1 MAKSSI
7 NFQKSKGHSYD
18 HNFRKDEPNYLL
30 KAENR
35 LENFY
40 WQNEKSA
47 REIFDEELSNTK
59 RKGGPIPRFENSH
72 WEAVLNLNKNHT
84 LEDVQK
90 VAEYIEQKFNI
101 TCATIAVHRD
111 EGHYKNDKPQYNFH
125 AHITFVTYKDGQQNW
140 RKEKIKP
147 ADLREL
153 QTAVAEMLQME
164 RGEIREKSERITSLN
179 HRQYREVARQ
189 KEKLVNELEQKHN
202 QEIQELKA
210 EILTLKDRNAI
221 LEQARKD
228 SKGKGFLK
236 SFFDMLS
243 SIKKSEQQ
251 YTKDEL
257 EAEIE
262 RLKELDK
269 QKREENERLQTEQ
282 QAQLAAKAAELERET
297 TIERLNQQIEDIK
310 KDAKRREQETINTLI
325 GVNYSL
331 ESVLSDEHTPS
342 HIKPLLHKEKST
354 TGFLA
359 SFKAMF
365 FKSSET
371 EKEPSLRVLLKT
383 FVRQINQLFEAYRAA
398 LTTIKD
404 QAEQIKT
411 LMELDKDTAELQS
424 KIKKLE
430 AENTALK
437 QQQQRQQP
445 QSNAELEETKRK
457 LNIYIDKTKEAADF
471 LAENVPPLKWKHI
484 FPKRAEATLKEQVD
498 KRIAARDKINEQMLK
513 SSNNLMKDTAQ
524 EFEEMRELE
533 RRLQENINGEQSDE
547 EKPRTFKAKK
557 Q

>member
-40 WQNEKSA
+40 WQNEKTA
-47 REIFDEELSNTK
+47 REIFDEELLNTK

-90 VAEYIEQKFNI
+90 VARYIEQKFNI

-147 ADLREL
+147 SDLREL
-153 QTAVAEMLQME
+153 QTAIAEILQME
-164 RGEIREKSERITSLN
+164 RGQKNSEAERLS
-179 HRQYREVARQ
+179 HKQYKKAAQQ
-189 KEKLVNELEQKHN
+189 KEQLE
-202 QEIQELKA
+202 A
-210 EILTLKDRNAI
+210 EILTLKERNAI

-251 YTKDEL
+251 YTQEQL
-257 EAEIE
+257 LAEIE

-269 QKREENERLQTEQ
+269 QRREENERLQRQQEQ
-282 QAQLAAKAAELERET
+282 QAQLAAKTAELEQRLEQQNKTIKAQEAQILELKAENNELKSFIKHAFEYVRNNAKNIFDFVKNIFSNELTEPLLNEKEKDEEFIDRSKET
-297 TIERLNQQIEDIK
+297 QQRSNLTPLQPENHQEQKQD
-310 KDAKRREQETINTLI
+310 EQE
-325 GVNYSL
+325 
-331 ESVLSDEHTPS
+331 
-342 HIKPLLHKEKST
+342 
-354 TGFLA
+354 
-359 SFKAMF
+359 
-365 FKSSET
+365 
-371 EKEPSLRVLLKT
+371 
-383 FVRQINQLFEAYRAA
+383 Q
-398 LTTIKD
+398 
-404 QAEQIKT
+404 
-411 LMELDKDTAELQS
+411 
-424 KIKKLE
+424 
-430 AENTALK
+430 
-437 QQQQRQQP
+437 
-445 QSNAELEETKRK
+445 
-457 LNIYIDKTKEAADF
+457 
-471 LAENVPPLKWKHI
+471 
-484 FPKRAEATLKEQVD
+484 
-498 KRIAARDKINEQMLK
+498 
-513 SSNNLMKDTAQ
+513 
-524 EFEEMRELE
+524 
-533 RRLQENINGEQSDE
+533 QSDE
-547 EKPRTFKAKK
+547 EKTRTFKARR

>member
-40 WQNEKSA
+40 WQNERTA

-153 QTAVAEMLQME
+153 QTAVAEILQME
-164 RGEIREKSERITSLN
+164 RGQENSEAERLS
-179 HRQYREVARQ
+179 HRQYKKAAQQ
-189 KEKLVNELEQKHN
+189 KEQLE
-202 QEIQELKA
+202 A
-210 EILTLKDRNAI
+210 EILTLKERNAI

-228 SKGKGFLK
+228 SKGLGYLK
-236 SFFDMLS
+236 DFFIDLFNL
-243 SIKKSEQQ
+243 KKSEQQ
-251 YTKDEL
+251 YTQEQL
-257 EAEIE
+257 LAEIE

-269 QKREENERLQTEQ
+269 QRRGENERLQRQQEQ
-282 QAQLAAKAAELERET
+282 QLEQQNKTIKAQEAQILELKAENNELKSFIKRAFEYIRITSKPIFDFISNIFSNELT
-297 TIERLNQQIEDIK
+297 EPLLNDEK
-310 KDAKRREQETINTLI
+310 KDEEFIDRSKETQQRSNLTPLQPENHQEQKQDEQE
-325 GVNYSL
+325 
-331 ESVLSDEHTPS
+331 
-342 HIKPLLHKEKST
+342 
-354 TGFLA
+354 
-359 SFKAMF
+359 
-365 FKSSET
+365 
-371 EKEPSLRVLLKT
+371 
-383 FVRQINQLFEAYRAA
+383 Q
-398 LTTIKD
+398 
-404 QAEQIKT
+404 
-411 LMELDKDTAELQS
+411 
-424 KIKKLE
+424 
-430 AENTALK
+430 
-437 QQQQRQQP
+437 
-445 QSNAELEETKRK
+445 
-457 LNIYIDKTKEAADF
+457 
-471 LAENVPPLKWKHI
+471 
-484 FPKRAEATLKEQVD
+484 
-498 KRIAARDKINEQMLK
+498 
-513 SSNNLMKDTAQ
+513 
-524 EFEEMRELE
+524 
-533 RRLQENINGEQSDE
+533 QSDE
-547 EKPRTFKAKK
+547 EKPRTFKARR

>member
-40 WQNEKSA
+40 WQNERTA

-153 QTAVAEMLQME
+153 QTAVAEILQME
-164 RGEIREKSERITSLN
+164 RGQENSEAERLS
-179 HRQYREVARQ
+179 HRQYKKAAQQ
-189 KEKLVNELEQKHN
+189 KEQLE
-202 QEIQELKA
+202 A
-210 EILTLKDRNAI
+210 EILTLKERNAI

-228 SKGKGFLK
+228 SKGLGYLK
-236 SFFDMLS
+236 DFFIDLFNL
-243 SIKKSEQQ
+243 KKSEQQ
-251 YTKDEL
+251 YTQEQL
-257 EAEIE
+257 LAEIE

-269 QKREENERLQTEQ
+269 QRREENERLQRQQEQ
-282 QAQLAAKAAELERET
+282 QAQLAAKAAELERQNKE
-297 TIERLNQQIEDIK
+297 LNLK
-310 KDAKRREQETINTLI
+310 LSHEQWRNDMLKNEND
-325 GVNYSL
+325 
-331 ESVLSDEHTPS
+331 VL
-342 HIKPLLHKEKST
+342 
-354 TGFLA
+354 
-359 SFKAMF
+359 
-365 FKSSET
+365 
-371 EKEPSLRVLLKT
+371 
-383 FVRQINQLFEAYRAA
+383 
-398 LTTIKD
+398 
-404 QAEQIKT
+404 
-411 LMELDKDTAELQS
+411 
-424 KIKKLE
+424 
-430 AENTALK
+430 
-437 QQQQRQQP
+437 
-445 QSNAELEETKRK
+445 
-457 LNIYIDKTKEAADF
+457 
-471 LAENVPPLKWKHI
+471 LAENS
-484 FPKRAEATLKEQVD
+484 ALKEFIQ
-498 KRIAARDKINEQMLK
+498 KAFKYIRIASKSLFDTISDIFSDKLTAPLLNEPKKDEEFIDQSK
-513 SSNNLMKDTAQ
+513 ETQQRSNLTPLQPENHQ
-524 EFEEMRELE
+524 EQKQDE
-533 RRLQENINGEQSDE
+533 QEQQSDE

>member
-40 WQNEKSA
+40 WQNERTA

-153 QTAVAEMLQME
+153 QTAVAEILQME
-164 RGEIREKSERITSLN
+164 RGQENSEAERLS
-179 HRQYREVARQ
+179 HRQYKKAAQQ
-189 KEKLVNELEQKHN
+189 KEQLE
-202 QEIQELKA
+202 A
-210 EILTLKDRNAI
+210 EILTLKERNAI

-228 SKGKGFLK
+228 SKGLGYLK
-236 SFFDMLS
+236 DFFIDLFNL
-243 SIKKSEQQ
+243 KKSEQQ
-251 YTKDEL
+251 YTQEQL
-257 EAEIE
+257 LAEIE

-269 QKREENERLQTEQ
+269 QRRGENERLQRQQEQ
-282 QAQLAAKAAELERET
+282 QAQLAAKTAELEQQLEQQNK
-297 TIERLNQQIEDIK
+297 TIKAQEAQILELKAENNELKSFIKRAFEYIRITSKPIFDFISNIFSNELTEPLLNDEK
-310 KDAKRREQETINTLI
+310 KDEEFIDRSKET
-325 GVNYSL
+325 
-331 ESVLSDEHTPS
+331 
-342 HIKPLLHKEKST
+342 
-354 TGFLA
+354 
-359 SFKAMF
+359 
-365 FKSSET
+365 
-371 EKEPSLRVLLKT
+371 
-383 FVRQINQLFEAYRAA
+383 
-398 LTTIKD
+398 
-404 QAEQIKT
+404 
-411 LMELDKDTAELQS
+411 
-424 KIKKLE
+424 
-430 AENTALK
+430 
-437 QQQQRQQP
+437 QQRSNLTPLQP
-445 QSNAELEETKRK
+445 
-457 LNIYIDKTKEAADF
+457 
-471 LAENVPPLKWKHI
+471 ENNQ
-484 FPKRAEATLKEQVD
+484 EQ
-498 KRIAARDKINEQMLK
+498 
-513 SSNNLMKDTAQ
+513 
-524 EFEEMRELE
+524 
-533 RRLQENINGEQSDE
+533 QSDE